1 MRKWGLGAGV
11 GVVLATAGTAALADV
26 NVNLEEVASGL
37 TAPMMMVQPPG
48 DDRKFI
54 VQQTGVI
61 KILTPDG
68 EVLSQPFLDINN
80 KLPTLLALFD
90 EKGLLG
96 LAFHPDYANNGKFYV
111 AYSTRLNAR
120 GDPGRQFWWSHTNVI
135 AEYTVSEDDPDT
147 ANALSERIIT
157 AIDWPQFNHNGHWI
171 GFGPDGYLYISTG
184 DGGYANDWGIGH
196 NVLDGNGQDLLD
208 LHGKILRI
216 DVNKSE
222 NGNNYA
228 IPPDNPFVGQEATAL
243 PEIWAY
249 GLRNPWRCSID
260 MGGDNQLFC
269 GDVQQNSFEE
279 VSIIGSGDNLG
290 WRRMEATHC
299 FDFEAPNA
307 APGVLRHLGPGAAD
321 HRVPQLHG
329 DWRPTQRPAG
339 AYRGGVRGHLGHRRL
354 RLPRQPCRLGWQVHL
369 RRLEP
374 YLRDDE
380 RPDLLRHEGCGR
392 QVDQGNGQRC
402 QHGRQRALHP
412 RVRAGQ
418 RRRGLRADLGD
429 HWVPSAGSTR
439 STRSCRLTDQFCR
452 SRAVEVCGRWRG
464 LQLALERGGP
474 PIS

>member
-1 MRKWGLGAGV
+1 MRWSLGAGLA
-11 GVVLATAGTAALADV
+11 VVLAAGGAPAYADV
-26 NVNLEEVASGL
+26 SINLEEVASGL

-54 VQQTGVI
+54 VQQTGQI
-61 KILTPDG
+61 KILTADG
-68 EVLSQPFLDINN
+68 ELLSQPFLDINT

-120 GDPGRQFWWSHTNVI
+120 GDPGRQLWWSHTNVV

-147 ANALSERIIT
+147 ANALTERILT

-196 NVLDGNGQDLLD
+196 NVTEGNGQDLLD

-216 DVNKSE
+216 DVNGSE

-228 IPPDNPFVGQEATAL
+228 IPDDNPFVGQEATAL

-260 MGGDNQLFC
+260 MGGDHELFC

-279 VSIIGSGDNLG
+279 VSLIHSGDNLG
-290 WRRMEATHC
+290 WRRVEGNHC
-299 FDFEAPNA
+299 FDFENPNQHPDSCDTSGITMPIIVYPNCTA
-307 APGVLRHLGPGAAD
+307 VGARPTGQREHTGADCEGISVTGGYVYRGSHADWDGKYIFGDWSRTFATMNGQIFFGTKGADGKWTKEKANVANMDGNVPYILAFAQDSDGEVYALTSVTLGPAGGLDKIYKIVPAD
-321 HRVPQLHG
+321 
-329 DWRPTQRPAG
+329 
-339 AYRGGVRGHLGHRRL
+339 
-354 RLPRQPCRLGWQVHL
+354 
-369 RRLEP
+369 
-374 YLRDDE
+374 
-380 RPDLLRHEGCGR
+380 
-392 QVDQGNGQRC
+392 
-402 QHGRQRALHP
+402 
-412 RVRAGQ
+412 
-418 RRRGLRADLGD
+418 
-429 HWVPSAGSTR
+429 
-439 STRSCRLTDQFCR
+439 
-452 SRAVEVCGRWRG
+452 
-464 LQLALERGGP
+464 
-474 PIS
+474 